1 MKIIFHGAAKEVGKS
16 CIELVSNG
24 RRYLLDAGV
33 KFIHRGVEYPKFLDK
48 IFNIDALFLS
58 HAHMDHCGA
67 IPMLEHKNLNCNIFC
82 NKMTWDI
89 SNLLLEDGYN
99 LERLRNIHIAYT
111 QRDIFKAEK
120 HVKLI
125 KCDKEYTTRDKKI
138 TFCYMN
144 SGHIPGSC
152 SILLNVEDKKVLY
165 SADINTEET
174 SLMMPSEID
183 KLRDIDI
190 LISECTYG
198 DRYHPDFNQTKQDF
212 LLAIEKTILR
222 GGSVLLPCFGVGRTQ
237 EILILL
243 RRLSVSCPI
252 YIDGMGKKICELVIK
267 DEDKYIRNLE
277 TLKDM
282 YNRCIKADP
291 HRREQI
297 AKQKG
302 IIILTTSGMMQG
314 GPVMSYAPH
323 MIQNELNEIIFSGYQ
338 ANATNGRSILEDRT
352 FYFKGQRVKVLCKV
366 KKFDFSA
373 HLGRDSLKKM
383 VEKVKPK
390 YLILNHGDL
399 SAIESFKQWVE
410 ENQKEVKV
418 IAPNIGEELN
428 F

>member
-16 CIELVSNG
+16 CIELITNNK
-24 RRYLLDAGV
+24 RYLLDAGV
-33 KFIHRGVEYPKFLDK
+33 KFIHKGVEYPKFLDK
-48 IFNIDALFLS
+48 IFEFEALFLS

-67 IPMLEHKNLNCNIFC
+67 IPMLEHKNLKCNIFC

-99 LERLRNIHIAYT
+99 LERLRNVHIAYT
-111 QRDIFKAEK
+111 QRDIFKAQK
-120 HVKLI
+120 NVKFI
-125 KCDKEYTTRDKKI
+125 KCDKDYTTRDGKI
-138 TFCYMN
+138 KFSYMN

-152 SILLNVEDKKVLY
+152 SILLNVEGKKVLY
-165 SADINTEET
+165 SADVNNERTN
-174 SLMMPSEID
+174 LMVSSEIEN
-183 KLRDIDI
+183 LRDIDV

-198 DRYHPDFNQTKQDF
+198 DRFHPNLDETEKEF
-212 LLAIEKTILR
+212 LTAVEKTIR
-222 GGSVLLPCFGVGRTQ
+222 NGGSVLLPCFGVGRTQ

-243 RRLSVSCPI
+243 KRLKVNCPI

-267 DEDKYIRNLE
+267 DQDKSVKNLE
-277 TLKDM
+277 VLEEM
-282 YNRCIKADP
+282 YNRCLKTDP
-291 HRREQI
+291 HKRESV

-323 MIQNELNEIIFSGYQ
+323 MIQNKENQIIFSGYQ
-338 ANATNGRSILEDRT
+338 ANATNGRSIIEDRI
-352 FYFKGQRVKVLCKV
+352 FYHKHQRIRVLCKV

-373 HLGRDSLKKM
+373 HLGRDSLKRL
-383 VEKVKPK
+383 VKKISPK

-399 SAIESFKQWVE
+399 SAIQSFKIWAD
-410 ENQKEVKV
+410 ENLESTKV
-418 IAPNIGEELN
+418 LAPSIGEVLE